1 MKTNTTINKCW
12 NTSAKTCLAEALI
25 AMMQSQK
32 IEEIHIKDL
41 VQKAGVSRMSYYR
54 YFSSKQEILS
64 YYMEYILQEYENT
77 VEKNKKLF
85 FQSYDHILESLIF
98 FRNYQDFALCLE
110 HSHLSYILLD
120 SLNAYIQKQS
130 GFDKNKPV
138 RSYPFYYYAGALYN
152 IYMQWI
158 KNDTKETPE
167 KIAAIICQ
175 LTPKSG
181 MLSAQPQQ
189 S

>member
-1 MKTNTTINKCW
+1 MKPTRNIQKNW
-12 NTSAKTCLAEALI
+12 NFSAKNCLAEALI
-25 AMMQSQK
+25 SMMQTEN
-32 IEEIHIKDL
+32 IEDIHIKDL

-54 YFSSKQEILS
+54 YFSSKKEILT

-77 VEKNKKLF
+77 VEKNTKHF

-98 FRNYQDFALCLE
+98 FRNYKDFALCLE

-120 SLNAYIQKQS
+120 ALNDYIQKQTS
-130 GFDKNKPV
+130 FDPDKAV

-158 KNDTKETPE
+158 KTDTKEPAE
-167 KIAAIICQ
+167 KLATIIYQ
-175 LTPKSG
+175 LTPNTAMVTKHTR
-181 MLSAQPQQ
+181 
-189 S
+189 